1 MARDATYRAGYLLS
15 GIEADRVF
23 DALLDVG
30 GFPEWAVGLGRV
42 GAKHPAGHDISVLVP
57 GAELEFVLSAAGLT
71 HTVRS
76 RISTLEP
83 PHTLEWRY
91 LHGASG
97 RGGWYVEPVGQANTL
112 LSLATDYHV
121 SPAWLDRLAHRPF
134 FRRLTEDL
142 LKRSIRR
149 LESRIRSRS

>member
-15 GIEADRVF
+15 GITADRVF

-30 GFPEWAVGLGRV
+30 SFPEWAVGLGRV
-42 GAKHPAGHDISVLVP
+42 SAKDPAGRDISVLVP
-57 GAELEFVLSAAGLT
+57 DAELELVLTAAGLS
-71 HTVRS
+71 HTVGS
-76 RISTLEP
+76 RITTLEP
-83 PHTLEWRY
+83 PRTLGWRY

-97 RGGWYVEPVGQANTL
+97 TGGWHVEQVGPATTR

-142 LKRSIRR
+142 ILRSIRR
-149 LESRIRSRS
+149 LERRIR